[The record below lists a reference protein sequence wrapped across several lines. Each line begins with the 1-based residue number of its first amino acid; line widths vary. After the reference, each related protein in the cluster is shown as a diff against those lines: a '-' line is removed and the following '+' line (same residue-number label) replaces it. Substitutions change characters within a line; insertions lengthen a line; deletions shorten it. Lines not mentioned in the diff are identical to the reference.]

1 MDEIFFLYPYVFTAH
16 YNAAPSKIFNSII
29 SPPSVEIEK
38 IIIKDKTKSL
48 LKFE

>member
-29 SPPSVEIEK
+29 SPPSVEIRKNNNKGQNK
-38 IIIKDKTKSL
+38 IFIEI
-48 LKFE
+48 